1 MDDRDAAFAYQAMV
15 GAKMRIRP
23 HLYVRLGYRYVRTAD
38 VELAGSKLHM
48 AVNDV
53 TFGVGWQF

>member
-1 MDDRDAAFAYQAMV
+1 MDEQQP
-15 GAKMRIRP
+15 K
-23 HLYVRLGYRYVRTAD
+23 RTFTEEI
-38 VELAGSKLHM
+38 ELAGSQLHM